1 MELHGIRMAS
11 DTRLVDIIIPFS
23 NYHTELVEYAAATA
37 RSQSVQ
43 CGVITIHDSEG
54 RGAGHARN
62 RGIEQ
67 STAPLLF
74 FLDADDTIRP
84 DTIERMLSAYQ
95 RGKYVYADDYQGDS
109 LHQTPDANVYVDGTW
124 HTVSCLVPTVYA
136 KQVGGFDE
144 TLPALEDLS
153 FYLSLQSI
161 GVCGVRCPHPLLSYS
176 EHGRRSRDFKNHK
189 SHDTI
194 KRSIENRFREAARRM
209 CNCGATVGGIIPDG
223 KQQGDILVEALY
235 TPMQMGG
242 PITGRLYPRPR
253 GFENNQIWVDPA
265 DVDSP
270 AGRTRWRVVMTADP
284 NAAPAVEDVMALAAQ
299 AVAR

>member
-1 MELHGIRMAS
+1 MNPVS
-11 DTRLVDIIIPFS
+11 IIIPYAP
-23 NYHTELVEYAAATA
+23 YHTAHVEQAIAAA
-37 RSQSVQ
+37 RSQSVP
-43 CGVITIHDSEG
+43 CDVKVIEDVES
-54 RGAGHARN
+54 RGAGWARN
-62 RGIEQ
+62 RGIAQ
-67 STAPLLF
+67 SDTPFVL
-74 FLDADDTIRP
+74 FLDADDTLRP
-84 DTIERMLSAYQ
+84 DAVERMLEVYQ
-95 RGKYVYADDYQGDS
+95 RGKYVYCDDWQGES

-144 TLPALEDLS
+144 TLPALEDLA
-153 FYLSLQSI
+153 FYLNLQAI

-194 KRSIENRFREAARRM
+194 KRSIETRFREAARRM
-209 CNCGATVGGIIPDG
+209 CNCGATVTGQIPDG
-223 KQQGDILVEALY
+223 KQEGDILVETLY

-253 GFENNQIWVDPA
+253 GFENNQIWVA
-265 DVDSP
+265 SEDVDSP
-270 AGRTRWRVVMTADP
+270 EGRKRWRVVMTADP

>member
-1 MELHGIRMAS
+1 MAVHPQ
-11 DTRLVDIIIPFS
+11 LVDIIIPYS
-23 NYHTELVEYAAATA
+23 DYHADLVECAAATA
-37 RSQSVQ
+37 HSQSLK
-43 CGVITIHDSEG
+43 CGVIKIHDAQG
-54 RGAGHARN
+54 RGAGWARN
-62 RGIEQ
+62 QGIAQ
-67 STAPLLF
+67 TTAPLIL
-74 FLDADDTIRP
+74 FLDADDTLRP
-84 DTIERMLSAYQ
+84 DAIERMLSAYV
-95 RGKYVYADDYQGDS
+95 RGRYVYADDWQGDS

-161 GVCGVRCPHPLLSYS
+161 GVCGVRCPHPLLNYS

-194 KRSIENRFREAARRM
+194 KRSIETRFREAARRM
-209 CNCGATVGGIIPDG
+209 CCGGDAITGIIPEG
-223 KQQGDILVEALY
+223 KQDTDILVEALY

-242 PITGRLYPRPR
+242 PVTGRLYARPR
-253 GFENNQIWVDPA
+253 GHENYQLWVDPA
-265 DVDSP
+265 DVDSVQ
-270 AGRTRWRVVMTADP
+270 GRSRWRVVMTADP

>member
-1 MELHGIRMAS
+1 MNPVS
-11 DTRLVDIIIPFS
+11 IIIPYAP
-23 NYHTELVEYAAATA
+23 YHTANVERAIAAA
-37 RSQSVQ
+37 RSQSLSCDVV
-43 CGVITIHDSEG
+43 VIEDVDG
-54 RGAGHARN
+54 KGAGWARN
-62 RGIEQ
+62 QGIALAD
-67 STAPLLF
+67 TPFIL
-74 FLDADDTIRP
+74 FLDADDTLRA
-84 DTIERMLSAYQ
+84 DAVERLLSAYQ
-95 RGKYVYADDYQGDS
+95 RGHYVYADDWQGDS
-109 LHQTPDANVYVDGTW
+109 LHQTPDANVYIDGTW

-144 TLPALEDLS
+144 SLPALEDLA
-153 FYLSLQSI
+153 FYLNLQAI
-161 GVCGVRCPHPLLSYS
+161 GVCGVRCPHPLLNYS

-189 SHDTI
+189 SHDII

-209 CNCGATVGGIIPDG
+209 CNCGATVGGYIPDG
-223 KQQGDILVEALY
+223 KQPGDILVEALY

-242 PITGRLYPRPR
+242 PVTGRLYPRPR
-253 GFENNQIWVDPA
+253 GHENNQIWVDPS

>member
-1 MELHGIRMAS
+1 
-11 DTRLVDIIIPFS
+11 
-23 NYHTELVEYAAATA
+23 
-37 RSQSVQ
+37 
-43 CGVITIHDSEG
+43 
-54 RGAGHARN
+54 
-62 RGIEQ
+62 
-67 STAPLLF
+67 
-74 FLDADDTIRP
+74 
-84 DTIERMLSAYQ
+84 
-95 RGKYVYADDYQGDS
+95 
-109 LHQTPDANVYVDGTW
+109 
-124 HTVSCLVPTVYA
+124 
-136 KQVGGFDE
+136 
-144 TLPALEDLS
+144 
-153 FYLSLQSI
+153 
-161 GVCGVRCPHPLLSYS
+161 
-176 EHGRRSRDFKNHK
+176 
-189 SHDTI
+189 
-194 KRSIENRFREAARRM
+194 M